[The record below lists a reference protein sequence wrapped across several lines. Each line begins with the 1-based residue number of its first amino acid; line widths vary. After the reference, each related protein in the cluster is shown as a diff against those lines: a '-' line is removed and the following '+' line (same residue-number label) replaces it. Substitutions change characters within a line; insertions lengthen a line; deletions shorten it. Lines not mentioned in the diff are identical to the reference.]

1 MKKGGIMILG
11 IIIGITIYSAILTVL
26 TLYQDNS
33 GYFAVETLDILM
45 AGHVMWTLI
54 GILYIVK
61 MIYKRLPNKRK
72 GQKEYAPKS
81 DKYIKNTVKRIVKNY
96 SKQKYH
102 DDIFDFTMMSGA
114 YNCNDVE
121 GWERLLVKKAM
132 NERINNKFKGLMY
145 HCDKEKTTEEIK
157 KYFIRVTEEYMKE
170 HDFSEWFIM
179 DNKNTELYVI
189 SEK

>member
-1 MKKGGIMILG
+1 MILG
-11 IIIGITIYSAILTVL
+11 IIIGVTIYSAILTVL

-61 MIYKRLPNKRK
+61 MIYKRLPKKRK
-72 GQKEYAPKS
+72 GQKEYVPKS

-102 DDIFDFTMMSGA
+102 DDVFDFTMMSGA
-114 YNCNDVE
+114 YNCNDIE

-145 HCDKEKTTEEIK
+145 YCDKEKTTEEIK

-170 HDFSEWFIM
+170 HNFGEWLIR